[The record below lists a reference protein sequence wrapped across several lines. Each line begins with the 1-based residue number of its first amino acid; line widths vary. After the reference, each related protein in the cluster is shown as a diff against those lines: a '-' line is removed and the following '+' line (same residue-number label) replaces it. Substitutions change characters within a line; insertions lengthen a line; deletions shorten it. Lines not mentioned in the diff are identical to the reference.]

1 MGTRDIKITK
11 SNVTERTSWITG
23 LEYLHHGCRPTI
35 IHRDVKSANILLSEN
50 LDAKMADFGLSKGLL
65 DDQTTHILT
74 DVIGTSGYLDPEYPR
89 SHNLNEKSDVYNFGI
104 LLLELIT
111 GHLTFFFQT
120 TVLPGFTWSIIFFFF
135 KRKHLV
141 CCKRLT
147 SASLSSFW

>member
-111 GHLTFFFQT
+111 GHLTFFFKLQFCL
-120 TVLPGFTWSIIFFFF
+120 VLPGLSFSF
-135 KRKHLV
+135 
-141 CCKRLT
+141 
-147 SASLSSFW
+147 SLKENI